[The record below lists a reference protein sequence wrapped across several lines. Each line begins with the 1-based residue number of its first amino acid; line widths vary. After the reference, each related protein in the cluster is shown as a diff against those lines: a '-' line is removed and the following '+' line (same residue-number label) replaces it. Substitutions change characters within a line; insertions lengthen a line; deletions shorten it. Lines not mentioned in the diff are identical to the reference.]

1 MVSKLGPKWAEF
13 REIMRTV
20 DDLTYCHGLIFGRIK
35 RKSPAPPEGAGH
47 SQGERRSPETAWY
60 LLENS
65 PVRALLALPV
75 SFNASI

>member
-1 MVSKLGPKWAEF
+1 MRPKGHQFVESIQIVDDVSPCAVAEF
-13 REIMRTV
+13 S
-20 DDLTYCHGLIFGRIK
+20 RIK

-65 PVRALLALPV
+65 PVRSLLALPV